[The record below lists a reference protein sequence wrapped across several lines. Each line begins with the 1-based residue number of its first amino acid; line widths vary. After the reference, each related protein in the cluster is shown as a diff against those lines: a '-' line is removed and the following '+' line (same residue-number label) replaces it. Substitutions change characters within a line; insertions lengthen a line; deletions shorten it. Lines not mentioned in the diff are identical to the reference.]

1 MLQNKIEQKINS
13 CLKRS
18 GREPPQAEVAPGRAG
33 GRRKYNKKNI
43 SLIKNKK
50 ITKISLTL
58 VTNLLVQHKV
68 VPSE

>member
-1 MLQNKIEQKINS
+1 MFRNKIGQKINS

-33 GRRKYNKKNI
+33 GRRLYTKNKI
-43 SLIKNKK
+43 YLIKKIKK
-50 ITKISLTL
+50 IKIIDLTIQ
-58 VTNLLVQHKV
+58 LVQRKV